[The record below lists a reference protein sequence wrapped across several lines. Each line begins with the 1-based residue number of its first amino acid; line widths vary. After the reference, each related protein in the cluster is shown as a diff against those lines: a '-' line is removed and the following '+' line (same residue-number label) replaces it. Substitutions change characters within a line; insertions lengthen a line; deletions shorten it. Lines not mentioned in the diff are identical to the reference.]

1 MYLLSFLIRFISR
14 FIEHRDEVSF
24 EQVNST
30 KGSSLSMHTGS
41 VSLSLAEGCMHEVF
55 VSSIVGGGEF
65 AMQQTN
71 SYHRQNV
78 KKSSGIAFGE

>member
-1 MYLLSFLIRFISR
+1 MHCDCVTFNLTLYERNLLIR

-24 EQVNST
+24 EQVNAS

-55 VSSIVGGGEF
+55 VSSIVGGGE
-65 AMQQTN
+65 
-71 SYHRQNV
+71 
-78 KKSSGIAFGE
+78 

>member
-1 MYLLSFLIRFISR
+1 MYLLSFLILIVSR

-24 EQVNST
+24 EQVNAS

-55 VSSIVGGGEF
+55 VSSIVGGGELRTF
-65 AMQQTN
+65 
-71 SYHRQNV
+71 
-78 KKSSGIAFGE
+78 I

>member
-65 AMQQTN
+65 TMQQTN

-78 KKSSGIAFGE
+78 KKGGGFAFGE